1 MHVGQNCYT
10 ALCIGNCFP
19 SFPNAQA
26 KGFASTAVAIFSK
39 QMMTPGEVRQGVS
52 ENPRRYLQK
61 NSHDAP
67 FLSKGNALS
76 RETRFS

>member
-10 ALCIGNCFP
+10 ALCIGNCFT

-26 KGFASTAVAIFSK
+26 KGFALTAVAISSK

-52 ENPRRYLQK
+52 ENPGPTSANFNL
-61 NSHDAP
+61 DAP
-67 FLSKGNALS
+67 SLSKENASS